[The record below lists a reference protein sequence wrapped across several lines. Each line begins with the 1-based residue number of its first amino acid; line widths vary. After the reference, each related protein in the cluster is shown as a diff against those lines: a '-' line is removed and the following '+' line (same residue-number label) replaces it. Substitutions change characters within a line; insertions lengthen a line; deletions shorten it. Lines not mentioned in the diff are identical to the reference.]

1 MPQYGAPSALER
13 RFHSLL
19 EKRRQTST
27 LRTLTTATSHVDF
40 SSNDFLSLT
49 TNPALKSA
57 LLEELEASE
66 WPTGSGGS
74 RLLDGNS
81 TYAENLEREI
91 CAFHGAEAG
100 LLFNSGFDANAGFF
114 ACVPQKGDVVVYDEL
129 IHASVHDGMRLSRA
143 EETVPFRHNCVEDLR
158 RVLRAFKR
166 SGTLGEDLLAADRHV
181 FVAVE
186 AVYSMD
192 GDVAPL
198 QAIVDTVEEV
208 LGPDAG
214 YVVIDEAHATGVLG
228 REGRGLVCELG
239 LEKRVFARLHTFGKA
254 LGCNGGETT
263 PLYVSEREGMLTLCS
278 NHSRIQCP
286 ATLPDQ
292 LRSPA
297 HLYDLHVLHFAC
309 CHTHLLLV
317 SLAGQDSSI
326 GVKPAIAD
334 THLVH
339 AIRSG
344 GNASF
349 QVFAEHT
356 ASTARIAH
364 LLHPACGA
372 ETPGEVLTR
381 SWHDGQSRS
390 AAYCPRR
397 HVESASVS
405 ACWKYREQH

>member
-1 MPQYGAPSALER
+1 
-13 RFHSLL
+13 
-19 EKRRQTST
+19 
-27 LRTLTTATSHVDF
+27 
-40 SSNDFLSLT
+40 
-49 TNPALKSA
+49 
-57 LLEELEASE
+57 
-66 WPTGSGGS
+66 
-74 RLLDGNS
+74 LLDGNS

-91 CAFHGAEAG
+91 CAFHNAEAG

-114 ACVPQKGDVVVYDEL
+114 ACVPQNGDVVVYDEL

-143 EETVPFRHNCVEDLR
+143 GDTVPFRHNCVKDLR

-166 SGTLGEDLLAADRHV
+166 SGAFEDDLVAADRHV

-198 QAIVDTVEEV
+198 QAIVDTVDEV
-208 LGPDAG
+208 LGPNAG

-254 LGCNGGETT
+254 LGCNGGETRALDV
-263 PLYVSEREGMLTLCS
+263 PECEGMLTLCS
-278 NHSRIQCP
+278 NHSRIQSP

-297 HLYDLHVLHFAC
+297 HLYNLHVLHFPC

-317 SLAGQDSSI
+317 SLTGQDSSV
-326 GVKPAIAD
+326 GVESAIAD
-334 THLVH
+334 PQLIY
-339 AIRSG
+339 AIESG
-344 GNASF
+344 GDASV
-349 QVFAEHT
+349 QVFTEHT

-364 LLHPACGA
+364 LLHPACRA
-372 ETPGEVLTR
+372 KTPGKILAR
-381 SWHDGQSRS
+381 SWHDGQSGG
-390 AAYCPRR
+390 AAYCPRG
-397 HVESASVS
+397 HVESAGVS
-405 ACWKYREQH
+405 ACWKYRGQH